1 MQEFLVLPGYNGS
14 GPQHWQ
20 TLWEADHPGFRRV
33 QQRDWDNPVQSEW
46 SETLERAIAETPDE
60 AVLIAHSLACL
71 LVVHWAAQA
80 APATLSKVKA
90 ALFVAPVDPAGPAF
104 PKQAVGFSPVP
115 KTRLP
120 FRSLVVASTNDP
132 FGSVEYSLD
141 CSQSWGSRF
150 EVIGPKGH
158 INGASGLGR
167 WDEGFQLLT
176 GLVRG

>member
-20 TLWEADHPGFRRV
+20 TLWEAAHPGFRRV
-33 QQRDWDNPVQSEW
+33 QQRDWDNPVQREW
-46 SETLERAIAETPDE
+46 SETLERAIAE
-60 AVLIAHSLACL
+60 AAGQVVLVAHSLACL
-71 LVVHWAAQA
+71 LVVHWAAMA

-90 ALFVAPVDPAGPAF
+90 ALFVAPVNPGSAVF
-104 PKQAVGFSPVP
+104 PKQAIGFTPVP
-115 KTRLP
+115 KTQLP

-132 FGSVEYSLD
+132 YGSVEYGLE

-158 INGASGLGR
+158 INGASGLGS
-167 WDEGFQLLT
+167 WEEGFQLLT